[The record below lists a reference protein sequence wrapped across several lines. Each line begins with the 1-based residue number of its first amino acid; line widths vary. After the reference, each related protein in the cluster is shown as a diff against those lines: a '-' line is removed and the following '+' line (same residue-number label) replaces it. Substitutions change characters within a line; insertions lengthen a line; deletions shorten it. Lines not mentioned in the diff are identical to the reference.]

1 MGAKSVG
8 EAMKLLRADTGD
20 AEKELKKFGLS
31 NEKVKKI
38 AEQSKTPMKVMAV
51 ALQQLAID
59 VAPVVAGF
67 AEVVKTVAA
76 FIRENAD
83 MIRIVASIG
92 TGIFLI
98 VKAIQAYRAVKKF
111 LDIGTAATKAATIAA
126 EAKATTLLAASM
138 TQLATA
144 AKLAAPPMAALGA
157 SMVPLTLAIVAV
169 VGVIG
174 LIIYF
179 ITDLLKTAIKAD
191 APILDLGVGITMLAA
206 SMGIAAIAALPGA
219 VGMLAFSAAVA
230 TLGAALMLVSG
241 SKMSAIALALSS
253 MAKIDSASDRVADL
267 KENIKAINELE
278 MSDNAMQFTKTIT
291 AISNID
297 ENSVKGLVAAKELA
311 VQLNATINAANATAL
326 EKLVT
331 AFKDFGNQMTS
342 DPGQSIN
349 ITMDGDKV
357 AAGTIKRFN
366 RSIKGQV
373 QYGATA

>member
-1 MGAKSVG
+1 
-8 EAMKLLRADTGD
+8 
-20 AEKELKKFGLS
+20 
-31 NEKVKKI
+31 
-38 AEQSKTPMKVMAV
+38 
-51 ALQQLAID
+51 
-59 VAPVVAGF
+59 
-67 AEVVKTVAA
+67 
-76 FIRENAD
+76 
-83 MIRIVASIG
+83 
-92 TGIFLI
+92 
-98 VKAIQAYRAVKKF
+98 
-111 LDIGTAATKAATIAA
+111 
-126 EAKATTLLAASM
+126 
-138 TQLATA
+138 
-144 AKLAAPPMAALGA
+144 
-157 SMVPLTLAIVAV
+157 
-169 VGVIG
+169 
-174 LIIYF
+174 
-179 ITDLLKTAIKAD
+179 
-191 APILDLGVGITMLAA
+191 
-206 SMGIAAIAALPGA
+206 
-219 VGMLAFSAAVA
+219 
-230 TLGAALMLVSG
+230 
-241 SKMSAIALALSS
+241 MSAIALALSS

-349 ITMDGDKV
+349 ISRDGDKV